1 MKKAAF
7 VGLTLLLGFVFA
19 SSCASKREVTIE
31 LLEGCTG
38 VRDAAA
44 YVQFLVYPNAC
55 PPDGDLA
62 AGSTAGAR
70 YQATVPAD
78 GSLPSVGDLPK
89 SKFGFA
95 AILRDD
101 KCTVT
106 GFGCTVADLE
116 SISGVR
122 IAVCDWADKSDP
134 NEAKCLCQPLKGGGC
149 VPPQQCDS
157 GECTNVGQP
166 DASGCSLVVEKA
178 GKLPDPVA
186 ATATLTGPAVAAT
199 DNGFVMGYRD
209 QDGATLRAVMMFVND
224 AGQAGTP
231 SVFDL
236 GGCASQTPTDG
247 VGMAY
252 EAGQGLMATSLPD
265 CGSGAGAVFVP
276 FDGAGIVGN
285 ASGPRNAT
293 FLDLAVAPQG
303 VLAPAATNNE
313 FEFLYHVETASSK
326 VIERVVLQ
334 GPSFKSI
341 PIVHPF
347 GDVDLPFGMVA
358 TSPKVRAF
366 LAPDSTAS
374 PAGTKVLVGD
384 RQSDTLPDFTN
395 STFDLPLANWATIT
409 AWSNHVAAG
418 VPAAT
423 GLTLK
428 IADYNSGSVAVS
440 ANGLVGSEA
449 FTGGALA
456 VLRNHLFVA
465 QGSYGGIK
473 VFRLDGAETKVSI
486 TPSAA
491 AELPAALGAVNLGQ
505 FDGTHL
511 AMAAAR
517 DSVMLVWLSKPKL
530 ADGDLTGG
538 WALLR
543 CAD

>member
-1 MKKAAF
+1 
-7 VGLTLLLGFVFA
+7 
-19 SSCASKREVTIE
+19 
-31 LLEGCTG
+31 
-38 VRDAAA
+38 
-44 YVQFLVYPNAC
+44 
-55 PPDGDLA
+55 
-62 AGSTAGAR
+62 
-70 YQATVPAD
+70 
-78 GSLPSVGDLPK
+78 
-89 SKFGFA
+89 
-95 AILRDD
+95 
-101 KCTVT
+101 
-106 GFGCTVADLE
+106 VADLE

-149 VPPQQCDS
+149 VPPDTCESGQCS
-157 GECTNVGQP
+157 KPAQP
-166 DASGCSLVVEKA
+166 DASGCSLMVESA
-178 GKLPDPVA
+178 GALPDPIA
-186 ATATLTGPAVAAT
+186 PTAVLTGPGIAAT
-199 DNGFVMGYRD
+199 DNGFVIGYRD
-209 QDGATLRAVMMFVND
+209 QDGATLRAVMMYVND
-224 AGQAGTP
+224 SGQAGQP

-247 VGMAY
+247 VGVAY
-252 EAGQGLMATSLPD
+252 EGGAGLMATSLPD

-276 FDGAGIVGN
+276 FDGAGVVGN

-293 FLDLAVAPQG
+293 FLDLKVAPQG
-303 VLAPAATNNE
+303 VLAPAAASNE
-313 FEFLYHVETASSK
+313 FEFLYHVETSSSM

-366 LAPDSTAS
+366 LAPDSTAAT
-374 PAGTKVLVGD
+374 PGTKVLVGD
-384 RQSDTLPDFTN
+384 RQSDTLPDFT
-395 STFDLPLANWATIT
+395 STTFDLPLANWATIT

-418 VPAAT
+418 VPAST

-428 IADYNSGSVAVS
+428 IADYSTGSVAVN

-449 FTGGALA
+449 FAGGALA

-465 QGSYGGIK
+465 QGTYGGIK

-486 TPSAA
+486 TPSDSV
-491 AELPAALGAVNLGQ
+491 EMPAAVGAVNLGQ
-505 FDGTHL
+505 FDGTHI

-517 DSVMLVWLSKPKL
+517 DTVALVWLNKPTL
-530 ADGDLTGG
+530 AAGDLTGG

-543 CAD
+543 CSD